1 MADIIYKVRAPDGSI
16 LKIQGPEGASEA
28 DLQQAAEQ
36 HFASLK
42 NPTTAAP
49 VAVPPPPAAAAPA
62 PVPSAPEKPQTP
74 YSNPETV
81 YDPVSG
87 APMDYGFGS
96 DVGKNM
102 MSFGIGA
109 LKPVAGALQ
118 YANIQEPAKF
128 LNKAAEDFA
137 NTSGTGPLFDIAG
150 QVLSPVPGAIFK
162 NVGKAMSY
170 APKVPGALQAAGQ
183 AAGQFVDKS
192 PLIKGA
198 LEGLKGAS
206 FVPTDTQSGNY
217 SDFLKDKF
225 VQDLEGLGVG
235 AGLSKLGQMATNPQ
249 VSESMKKLK
258 DMGMKAF
265 TPGQLMSDIP
275 IVGPGIRKAE
285 QALTSLPLAGS
296 VITNATENVYRDFNR
311 SLANNVLKPL
321 GDKVPKDIP
330 AGNQMIDYVR
340 TAINDSYEGV
350 VQNAHFIDHF
360 DPQTRTTTVERLWNG
375 VLDKIS
381 PLVPKQAEIAGKD
394 ITDNII
400 NHIDNTKVMTGAQ
413 FRNMEKYLGER
424 ANTFYE
430 KGATDLGNAYQKVQD
445 MLRKELEVQNPAIAR
460 ELSLAHEAFKRF
472 IPIEKAA
479 AMRGADKGM
488 FSPQQFKGQAE
499 ASAGKAA
506 TASGTGLSIPE
517 AQAGVDVMGKQ
528 MPSSGTSERLF
539 TTKGVLEGGANLLT
553 YGVPLITTALG
564 YSMPAMKGMTALA
577 TSRPD
582 WMKKLAPQVQSGLG
596 QLGGVM
602 AARPTGNA
610 GRGNVN
616 PPLQ

>member
-1 MADIIYKVRAPDGSI
+1 MIVEVIGVGPIEFPDNMSQQEIAEALKKLPAP
-16 LKIQGPEGASEA
+16 KQ
-28 DLQQAAEQ
+28 
-36 HFASLK
+36 
-42 NPTTAAP
+42 AP

-62 PVPSAPEKPQTP
+62 PAPAAPAAAAPEKPKNP
-74 YSNPETV
+74 YANPETV

-87 APMDYGFGS
+87 APMNYGLGV
-96 DVGKNM
+96 DTGKNLM
-102 MSFGIGA
+102 NFGVGV

-118 YANIQEPAKF
+118 YANIQKPAQF
-128 LNKAAEDFA
+128 LNKVADEFSS
-137 NTSGTGPLFDIAG
+137 TSGAGPLFDIAG
-150 QVLSPVPGAIFK
+150 QIVSPVPGAAFK
-162 NVGKAMSY
+162 TVGKGMSY
-170 APKVPGALQAAGQ
+170 APQAAGALQAAGQ
-183 AAGQFVDKS
+183 AVDKS

-198 LEGLKGAS
+198 LEGFKAS
-206 FVPTDTQSGNY
+206 TFMPTDTQTGNY

-235 AGLSKLGQMATNPQ
+235 AAFSKAGQMIMNPQ

-258 DMGMKAF
+258 GMGMNMF

-275 IVGPGIRKAE
+275 IVGQGIRKAE

-296 VITNATENVYRDFNR
+296 IITNATENVYRDFNR
-311 SLANNVLKPL
+311 ALANNVLKPL

-330 AGNQMIDYVR
+330 AGNQMIEYVKKS
-340 TAINDSYEGV
+340 INDAYEGV

-400 NHIDNTKVMTGAQ
+400 NHIDKTTVMTGAQ

-424 ANTFYE
+424 ANSFYE
-430 KGATDLGNAYQKVQD
+430 QGAADLGNVYQKVQE
-445 MLRKELEVQNPAIAR
+445 MLRKELQIQNPAIAR
-460 ELSLAHEAFKRF
+460 ELSAAHEAFKRF

-479 AMRGADKGM
+479 AMRGADKGL

-499 ASAGKAA
+499 ASAGKAGTA
-506 TASGTGLSIPE
+506 TGQGLSIPE
-517 AQAGVDVMGKQ
+517 AQAGVDVIGKQ
-528 MPSSGTSERLF
+528 MPSSGTSERLM
-539 TTKGVLEGGANLLT
+539 TSKGVLESGANLAT
-553 YGVPLITTALG
+553 MGAPLLATALG
-564 YSMPAMKGMTALA
+564 YSTPVMKGMTALA

-582 WMKKLAPQVQSGLG
+582 WMKKLSPQVQSGLG
-596 QLGGVM
+596 QLGGILGST
-602 AARPTGNA
+602 PTGNA

>member
-1 MADIIYKVRAPDGSI
+1 MIVEVIGVGPIEFPDNMSQQEIAEALKKLPAP
-16 LKIQGPEGASEA
+16 KQ
-28 DLQQAAEQ
+28 
-36 HFASLK
+36 
-42 NPTTAAP
+42 AP
-49 VAVPPPPAAAAPA
+49 VAVPPPPAAAAAPPA
-62 PVPSAPEKPQTP
+62 PVPAAPEKPQTP

-87 APMDYGFGS
+87 APMDYGLGV
-96 DVGKNM
+96 DTGKNLM
-102 MSFGIGA
+102 GFSIGA

-118 YANIQEPAKF
+118 YANIQGPAKF
-128 LNKAAEDFA
+128 LNKAAEEFA

-150 QVLSPVPGAIFK
+150 QVMSPVPGAIFK
-162 NVGKAMSY
+162 NAGKAMSY
-170 APKVPGALQAAGQ
+170 APKAPGALQAAGQ
-183 AAGQFVDKS
+183 TVGQFVDKS
-192 PLIKGA
+192 PLIKGG
-198 LEGLKGAS
+198 LEGLKAAS
-206 FVPTDTQSGNY
+206 FTPTDTQSGNY
-217 SDFLKDKF
+217 SDFIKDKF
-225 VQDLEGLGVG
+225 VQDLEGLGLG

-258 DMGMKAF
+258 NMGMNAF

-296 VITNATENVYRDFNR
+296 IITNATENVYRDFNR
-311 SLANNVLKPL
+311 ALANNVLKPL

-330 AGNQMIDYVR
+330 AGNQMIDYVKKS
-340 TAINDSYEGV
+340 INDAYEGV

-360 DPQTRTTTVERLWNG
+360 DPSTRTTTVERLWNG
-375 VLDKIS
+375 LLDKTAS
-381 PLVPKQAEIAGKD
+381 LVPDQAKIAGKD

-400 NHIDNTKVMTGAQ
+400 NHIDSTKVMTGSQ

-430 KGATDLGNAYQKVQD
+430 KGATDLGNAYQKVQE
-445 MLRKELEVQNPAIAR
+445 MLRKELEIQNPAIAR
-460 ELSLAHEAFKRF
+460 ELSSAHEAFKRF

-506 TASGTGLSIPE
+506 TASGTGMSIPE

-528 MPSSGTSERLF
+528 MPSSGTSERLM
-539 TTKGVLEGGANLLT
+539 TSKGVLEGGANLATMGAPIL
-553 YGVPLITTALG
+553 TTALG
-564 YSMPAMKGMTALA
+564 YSMPAMKLMTGLA